1 MVERRSPRPPTPPPQ
16 SAAARTEGAVVM
28 RMKAN
33 LEQDLWLVTLVR
45 QMISVERQM
54 HGVGPQARSSAG
66 GDGADGDGVNG
77 QDTSMD
83 VDP

>member
-1 MVERRSPRPPTPPPQ
+1 
-16 SAAARTEGAVVM
+16 
-28 RMKAN
+28 
-33 LEQDLWLVTLVR
+33 
-45 QMISVERQM
+45 VERQM

-66 GDGADGDGVNG
+66 GGGGADGDGVNG

>member
-1 MVERRSPRPPTPPPQ
+1 
-16 SAAARTEGAVVM
+16 M

-54 HGVGPQARSSAG
+54 HGVGQQARSSAG
-66 GDGADGDGVNG
+66 GGGVLV
-77 QDTSMD
+77 QMATA
-83 VDP
+83 